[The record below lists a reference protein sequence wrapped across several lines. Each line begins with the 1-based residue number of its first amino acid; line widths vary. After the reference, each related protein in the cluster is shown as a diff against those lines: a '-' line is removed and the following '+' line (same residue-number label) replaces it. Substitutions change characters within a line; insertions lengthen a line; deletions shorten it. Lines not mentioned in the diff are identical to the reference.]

1 MYERGLTFANLTAAN
16 GEGFLTK
23 FLTGDGQKIEDWC
36 GNVRRSGAKANSAL
50 LRGKS
55 CFCEGGTRCE
65 NAHVVDFT
73 HLAPDRVEATLQVR
87 PEHKQPWEIVHGG
100 AVMTLADTVS
110 GAGAYMNL
118 GQDQET
124 VTVELKI
131 NLIGAVRQGVIRAQ
145 ALPLHRGRSTS
156 IWEARITD
164 ETGKLV
170 AVSLST
176 HLVLER
182 TQ

>member
-1 MYERGLTFANLTAAN
+1 MADQRRNSKRSEEIITRANERIRGTFAGVL
-16 GEGFLTK
+16 GME
-23 FLTGDGQKIEDWC
+23 
-36 GNVRRSGAKANSAL
+36 
-50 LRGKS
+50 
-55 CFCEGGTRCE
+55 
-65 NAHVVDFT
+65 FT

-131 NLIGAVRQGVIRAQ
+131 NLIGAVRKGVIRAQ

>member
-1 MYERGLTFANLTAAN
+1 MANQGRSVRSSEEIVARANERIRGTFAGVL
-16 GEGFLTK
+16 GME
-23 FLTGDGQKIEDWC
+23 
-36 GNVRRSGAKANSAL
+36 
-50 LRGKS
+50 
-55 CFCEGGTRCE
+55 
-65 NAHVVDFT
+65 FT
-73 HLAPDRVEATLQVR
+73 HLTPERVEATLKVR
-87 PEHKQPWEIVHGG
+87 QELKQPWGIVHGG
-100 AVMTLADTVS
+100 AVMTLADTVA

-118 GQDQET
+118 AQGQET

-131 NLIGAVRQGVIRAQ
+131 NLIGAVRKGVIRAQ

-156 IWEARITD
+156 IWETRITD